1 MFLIINSTISK
12 TNLILKELDDWN
24 EWIMIIKTMTRR
36 DDVERY
42 VNLIK
47 IESAEFI
54 ELDLFIFFTI
64 KFDAINSIELSI
76 DEQRDLAILR

>member
-1 MFLIINSTISK
+1 MSLIINSTISK
-12 TNLILKELDDWN
+12 TNLILKKFDDWN
-24 EWIMIIKTMTRR
+24 EWVMIVKTMIKR

-54 ELDLFIFFTI
+54 
-64 KFDAINSIELSI
+64 
-76 DEQRDLAILR
+76 